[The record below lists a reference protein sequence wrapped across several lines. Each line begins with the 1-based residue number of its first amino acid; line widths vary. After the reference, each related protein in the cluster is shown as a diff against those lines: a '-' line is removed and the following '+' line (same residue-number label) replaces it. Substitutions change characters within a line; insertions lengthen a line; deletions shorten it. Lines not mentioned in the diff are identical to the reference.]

1 MERETPILSRLYSPA
16 RGNSPVYCAIDLP
29 QKSGDILAASVFVEK
44 RFRRNI
50 GLLENRAQCSFRHIP
65 AVIGDSGVAMGG
77 GVEPD
82 FMRSAR
88 LAIELEAK
96 LLQPL
101 DDLPVSKAR
110 EPAHVAVVLIRRLA
124 RYAPTISG

>member
-77 GVEPD
+77 GVKPD
-82 FMRSAR
+82 FMRSAG
-88 LAIELEAK
+88 LPIELEAK

-101 DDLPVSKAR
+101 DDLSIPEPG
-110 EPAHVAVVLIRRLA
+110 EPAHVAVIPIPWFA
-124 RYAPTISG
+124 RYALTISG

>member
-1 MERETPILSRLYSPA
+1 M
-16 RGNSPVYCAIDLP
+16 
-29 QKSGDILAASVFVEK
+29 FVEK

-50 GLLENRAQCSFRHIP
+50 SLLENRAQRSFRHIP
-65 AVIGDSGVAMGG
+65 AVIRDGGIAMGR

-82 FMRSAR
+82 LMRSAG
-88 LAIELEAK
+88 LTIKLEAK

-101 DDLPVSKAR
+101 DDFPVSEAG
-110 EPAHVAVVLIRRLA
+110 EPAHVAVVLIPRLA